1 MCQTTKKEQKCVY
14 FLLLPFVYPNSARP
28 CPYAFLSIIHYPMLN
43 SFYTGLWELL
53 LELPPCPTH
62 GDSDIVLDPTRE
74 CVDISNSVPRS
85 SASRN
90 ILTS

>member
-1 MCQTTKKEQKCVY
+1 MCLFSPSTVCVSQLSQT
-14 FLLLPFVYPNSARP
+14 LPICLPV
-28 CPYAFLSIIHYPMLN
+28 HYPLAHVE
-43 SFYTGLWELL
+43 FFLYRTLGAPFGA
-53 LELPPCPTH
+53 PPCPTH

-74 CVDISNSVPRS
+74 CVDISNSAPRS